1 MPFNIC
7 NLIFIDFFVFL
18 ASTARHQSDGNVN
31 VRGRAKKLQ
40 AGRRSVDTNKNSNS
54 AKNLA
59 AAKVSTSISKQIRQ
73 IRLEKTLNSLPT
85 TIL

>member
-1 MPFNIC
+1 MPFNVC

-59 AAKVSTSISKQIRQ
+59 AAKVSISISKQIKQ
-73 IRLEKTLNSLPT
+73 IS
-85 TIL
+85 